1 MNEYLLINM
10 LSEIS
15 PELLEDNYLE
25 KDLKK
30 KETPFW
36 KRVFSFL
43 KSTDDSKDFI
53 EPFTITNTDEQ
64 YQEHVEAL
72 TVETDN
78 DDEYTIQEEEPQQ
91 RNFSITVFKKKINRL
106 FTIISGVVATIIF
119 IIGIVIFLIRK
130 IRNIKRSKVQIS
142 F

>member
-15 PELLEDNYLE
+15 PELLEDNYLD

>member
-1 MNEYLLINM
+1 M

-15 PELLEDNYLE
+15 PELLEDNYLD

>member
-1 MNEYLLINM
+1 M

-53 EPFTITNTDEQ
+53 EHFTITNTDEQ